1 VAGAGAGEK
10 KTVASQS
17 DLPRHSYAVPAA
29 ASDLVQATYA
39 AFDAFA
45 GKIRTDIESLFRDY
59 DIQDRAALLLAQQ
72 GK

>member
-1 VAGAGAGEK
+1 
-10 KTVASQS
+10 
-17 DLPRHSYAVPAA
+17 VPTA
-29 ASDLVQATYA
+29 ASDLVQATDA

-45 GKIRTDIESLFRDY
+45 GKIRADIELLFRDY